1 LKNFFFGNQP
11 DRPYQV
17 KEENASNPYSNALEI
32 DRAVQREMAK
42 QKLYGLAIGIVKN
55 EEIIYLKG
63 YGYEDF
69 ENKVPVEAHKTMF
82 RWASLSK
89 SVTGVVAMQAV
100 FAGTLDL
107 DTDVRNYV
115 PGYKFPNNYAYPLEN
130 GKFQIQTIPNYTKL
144 CITPRMLLNHD
155 SGIKDF
161 SNGPNEA
168 GVPPDHLIND
178 PNVNT
183 GIFWAGKYFW
193 NDPDHLLYIPGTQ
206 YSYSVYGYTLA
217 GMVIERAGNTSQ
229 SYWEKVRDKIAVP
242 FGMTPTSFPNHPEAG
257 YLSETCFQPD
267 WEWVNIPRRAIGY
280 NYNKKTR
287 KYARVESKDVS
298 WRLPAGGFIST
309 VENLAQY
316 CKGLINREDV
326 LPAQIKQDI
335 LWKGSQYREG
345 KSMKQSMGF
354 SVGEFK
360 DRKRIIGA
368 GAQPKTRTRLII
380 YPDERLAFVAMSN
393 SEWANLNKVC
403 DVLENASRKK
413 KRFLNGVNF

>member
-1 LKNFFFGNQP
+1 MKNFFVWNQP
-11 DRPYQV
+11 DRPWKV
-17 KEENASNPYSNALEI
+17 KEENTSNPYSNDLAI
-32 DRAVQREMAK
+32 DRAVQREMGK
-42 QKLYGLAIGIVKN
+42 QKLYGLAIGIVKDG
-55 EEIIYLKG
+55 EIIYLKG

-89 SVTGVVAMQAV
+89 SVTGVAAMQAV
-100 FAGTLDL
+100 STGTLDL
-107 DTDVRNYV
+107 DTEVRNYV
-115 PGYKFPNNYAYPLEN
+115 PEYQFPNSYASPLKN
-130 GKFQIQTIPNYTKL
+130 GKFQIQALPNLDKS
-144 CITPRMLLNHD
+144 CITTRMLLTHT

-161 SNGPNEA
+161 SNGLNEA

-183 GIFWAGKYFW
+183 GIFWAGEYFW

-217 GMVIERAGNTSQ
+217 GMVIERAGTESQ

-242 FGMTPTSFPNHPEAG
+242 FGMTPASFPKHPEAG

-309 VENLAQY
+309 IENLAQY
-316 CKGLINREDV
+316 CNGLMNREDV

-335 LWKGSQYREG
+335 LWKGSQYRDG

-360 DRKRIIGA
+360 GRKRIIGA
-368 GAQPKTRTRLII
+368 GAQPKTRTRFII
-380 YPDERLAFVAMSN
+380 YPDERLGFVAMSN
-393 SEWANLNKVC
+393 SEWANVDKIC
-403 DVLENASRKK
+403 EVLENAYRKNK
-413 KRFLNGVNF
+413 